1 MPPHLIYMNIRNLNY
16 LGITILLLAGCDS
29 GITGTVNENIPPS
42 TSLTVNAINLAENER
57 MTSQI
62 NISWWGD
69 DPDGYVVGFEF
80 FIGEGYTNPGAV
92 WSFTTRNDSTFV
104 LPITEGEL
112 DGDVRF
118 TVRAVDNDGAF
129 DLNPPSLVFPIRNSP
144 PSIRIVNNETPP
156 DTTYRVF
163 SFGIEASDGDGF
175 ANLNRIEVALNDTT
189 SASSWVK
196 LDPDVTLLTMRIDD
210 TIANPIATIS
220 VGRSLLSTAEVFT
233 SINVDAEN
241 TMYFR
246 SVDNA
251 AAFSDIA
258 EYTWYVKRQTS
269 KVLFLND
276 YFGPNSAN
284 REQLHRQALASAG
297 ITQVDY
303 INITDGSATGGRRV
317 PLTNAFPNRSL
328 GAPTINKML
337 AEWDHI
343 YWISDNLDRNIGYA
357 LELTIEFFANGGT
370 MFINI
375 PTKVLFD
382 DNPLLEFLPFER
394 VQPVPQGQQSFIIQ
408 NNSLATP
415 APDLLNPP
423 NLQFRRNLLG
433 VFPIVPFGNSVNL
446 FEAPFRVRR
455 VTGQIANFD
464 GPKLISATNENRSV
478 LFFGIDLSEFTADS
492 ELGRLIELTCLEI
505 LGFEQ

>member
-1 MPPHLIYMNIRNLNY
+1 MNIRHLK
-16 LGITILLLAGCDS
+16 LAGFISLLLFGCDS
-29 GITGTVNENIPPS
+29 GITGNFNENIPP
-42 TSLTVNAINLAENER
+42 TTNLTVNEINLSEDER
-57 MTSQI
+57 LTSQI

-80 FIGEGYTNPGAV
+80 FIGEGYTNADAI

-104 LPITEGEL
+104 LPIKEGEL
-112 DGDVRF
+112 DDDVRF
-118 TVRAVDNDGAF
+118 TIRAVDNDGAV
-129 DLNPPSLVFPIRNSP
+129 DPNPPSLVFPIRNSP
-144 PSIRIVNNETPP
+144 PEIRIIASETPP

-163 SFGIEASDGDGF
+163 SFGLEASDADGF
-175 ANLNRIEVALNDTT
+175 ANLNRIEIALNDTT
-189 SASSWVK
+189 SAGSWIQ
-196 LDPDVTLLTMRIDD
+196 LEPDVTLITMRIDD
-210 TIANPIATIS
+210 TIANPTATIS
-220 VGRSLLSTAEVFT
+220 VGRSLISTGEMFT
-233 SINVDAEN
+233 SINLNAEN

-251 AAFSDIA
+251 AAISEVKEF
-258 EYTWYVKRQTS
+258 TWYVKQQTS

-276 YFGPNSAN
+276 YFGPNSAT
-284 REQLHRQALASAG
+284 REQLHLQALSAAG
-297 ITQVDY
+297 ITQIDY
-303 INITDGSATGGRRV
+303 FNISDGTATGGRRV
-317 PLTNAFPNRSL
+317 ALTSAFPNRSL

-357 LELTIEFFANGGT
+357 LELTIDFFSNGGT

-408 NNSLATP
+408 NNSIVTLAAD
-415 APDLLNPP
+415 APNEVTVNPP
-423 NLQFRRNLLG
+423 HLQFRRNLLG
-433 VFPIVPFGNSVNL
+433 AFPIVPFGNSINL
-446 FEAPFRVRR
+446 FEAPFRVRS
-455 VTGQIANFD
+455 VTGVISNFD
-464 GPKLISATNENRSV
+464 GPKLISTTNSEKSV

>member
-1 MPPHLIYMNIRNLNY
+1 MNIRNLNY

-57 MTSQI
+57 LTSQI

-118 TVRAVDNDGAF
+118 TVRAVDNDGAV
-129 DLNPPSLVFPIRNSP
+129 DINPPSLVFPIRNSP
-144 PSIRIVNNETPP
+144 PSIRIFNNETPP
-156 DTTYRVF
+156 DTTFRVF
-163 SFGIEASDGDGF
+163 SFGVEASDPDGF

-189 SASSWVK
+189 SANSWVQ
-196 LDPDVTLLTMRIDD
+196 LDPAVTLLTMRIDD
-210 TIANPIATIS
+210 TIASPVATIF
-220 VGRSLLSTAEVFT
+220 VGRSLLSTGEVFN

-251 AAFSDIA
+251 AAFSEIA

-276 YFGPNSAN
+276 YFGPNSAS

-303 INITDGSATGGRRV
+303 INISDGTATGGRRV
-317 PLTNAFPNRSL
+317 PLTRAFPNRSL

-357 LELTIEFFANGGT
+357 LELTIEFFNNGGT

-394 VQPVPQGQQSFIIQ
+394 VESVPQGQQSFIIQ
-408 NNSLATP
+408 NNSLTIP
-415 APDLLNPP
+415 APDLVNPP

-455 VTGQIANFD
+455 VTGQIADFD

-478 LFFGIDLSEFTADS
+478 LYFGIDLSEFTANS

>member
-1 MPPHLIYMNIRNLNY
+1 MNIRNLN
-16 LGITILLLAGCDS
+16 LFGITILLLTGCDS

-42 TSLTVNAINLAENER
+42 TSLTVNAINLPENER
-57 MTSQI
+57 LTSQI

-80 FIGEGYTNPGAV
+80 FIGEGYTDPTAE
-92 WSFTTRNDSTFV
+92 WSFTTKNDSIFV
-104 LPITEGEL
+104 LPIKEGEL
-112 DGDVRF
+112 DDDVRF
-118 TVRAVDNDGAF
+118 TVRAVDNDGAV

-144 PSIRIVNNETPP
+144 PDIRLVNNETPP

-163 SFGIEASDGDGF
+163 SFGVEASDADGF
-175 ANLNRIEVALNDTT
+175 ANLNRIEVALNDTS
-189 SASSWVK
+189 SAGSWVQ
-196 LDPDVTLLTMRIDD
+196 LEPNVTLLTMRIDD
-210 TIANPIATIS
+210 TIANPTATIS
-220 VGRSLLSTAEVFT
+220 VGRSLISTGEAFT
-233 SINVDAEN
+233 SINLDAEN
-241 TMYFR
+241 TIYFR
-246 SVDNA
+246 SIDNA
-251 AAFSDIA
+251 AAISAVREF
-258 EYTWYVKRQTS
+258 TWYVKRQTS

-276 YFGPNSAN
+276 YFGANSAA

-317 PLTNAFPNRSL
+317 PLSNAFPNRSL
-328 GAPTINKML
+328 SAPTINAML

-357 LELTIEFFANGGT
+357 LELTTVFFRNGGT

-408 NNSLATP
+408 NNSIAAP
-415 APDLLNPP
+415 APDLVNPP

-433 VFPIVPFGNSVNL
+433 AFPVVPFGNSVNL

-455 VTGQIANFD
+455 VTGQIADFD

-478 LFFGIDLSEFTADS
+478 LYFGIDLSEFTANS